1 MSHFDTDKGIV
12 WAPMNPLLESF
23 YNHLAAHQSVLGNSR
38 FYEDLIEI
46 YETLEHDLKEENHE
60 SVTTE

>member
-12 WAPMNPLLESF
+12 WEPMNPLLLSF
-23 YNHLAAHQSVLGNSR
+23 YNHLAAHQDVLGDSR

-46 YETLEHDLKEENHE
+46 YETLENDLKEANHE
-60 SVTTE
+60 SATAE